1 MTNTNKSPA
10 SKRGAIYFLM
20 AVVARMPLGLSRA
33 VGRGLGSL
41 LWYLNSREAKVTKRN
56 LALCFPDMPE
66 DQRRNLAKQSL
77 QQTGVM
83 LMETPAVWM
92 RDMAWLKSKVVAVE
106 GGELLDEALAK
117 GKGMVLIAP
126 HLGNWEVVGL
136 YAATL
141 GPITSLFEPPKN
153 AEVGAII
160 QHSREKSGANLVPT
174 DRRGVMKLLKAI
186 KAGGISG
193 ILPDQV
199 PNDGAGE
206 LVEFFGRPA
215 YTMTLLCNL
224 VNKTGCEALLS
235 YAQRVPGGFKLVFE
249 KPCPE
254 LYSEDTEVS
263 LRAMNRTVEEAVKS
277 LPAQYQW
284 EYKRFK
290 CFEEG
295 YQDPYTNLS

>member
-1 MTNTNKSPA
+1 MA
-10 SKRGAIYFLM
+10 AISRL
-20 AVVARMPLGLSRA
+20 PLGMSRGIGWA
-33 VGRGLGSL
+33 MGSL
-41 LWYLNSREAKVTKRN
+41 LWVINGREAKVTKRN
-56 LALCFPDMPE
+56 LEICFPEMPE
-66 DQRRNLAKQSL
+66 QERLKLAKRSL
-77 QQTGVM
+77 QETGVM

-92 RDMAWLKSKVVAVE
+92 RDMAWLRSKVIETE
-106 GGELLDEALAK
+106 GCELVDEALAK

-160 QHSREKSGANLVPT
+160 QESREKSGATLVPT

-199 PNDGAGE
+199 PGDGAGE

-224 VNKTGCEALLS
+224 VSKTGCEALVS
-235 YAQRVPGGFKLVFE
+235 YAERVPGGFKLVF
-249 KPCPE
+249 KKSCPD
-254 LYSEDTEVS
+254 LYSEDCDKS
-263 LRAMNRTVEEAVKS
+263 LRALNRSVEDAITA
-277 LPAQYQW
+277 LPEQYQW
-284 EYKRFK
+284 EYKRYK
-290 CFEEG
+290 CFEDG
-295 YQDPYTNLS
+295 YQDPYTNMS

>member
-1 MTNTNKSPA
+1 MTNASNSPA
-10 SKRGAIYFLM
+10 PKRGPIYFLM
-20 AVVARMPLGLSRA
+20 AAISRLPLGISRGI
-33 VGRGLGSL
+33 GRAMGSL
-41 LWYLNSREAKVTKRN
+41 LWAINGREAKVTKRN
-56 LALCFPDMPE
+56 LEMCFPEMPE
-66 DQRRNLAKQSL
+66 KERLKLAKSSL
-77 QQTGVM
+77 QETGVM

-92 RDMAWLKSKVVAVE
+92 RDMAWLRSKVIETE
-106 GGELLDEALAK
+106 GCELVDEALAK

-160 QHSREKSGANLVPT
+160 QESREKSGATLVPT

-199 PNDGAGE
+199 PGDGAGE

-224 VNKTGCEALLS
+224 VSKTGCEALVS
-235 YAQRVPGGFKLVFE
+235 YAERVPGGFKLVF
-249 KPCPE
+249 KKSCPD
-254 LYSEDTEVS
+254 LYNEDCDKS
-263 LRAMNRTVEEAVKS
+263 LRALNRSVEDAIKA
-277 LPAQYQW
+277 LPEQYQW
-284 EYKRFK
+284 EYKRYK

-295 YQDPYTNLS
+295 YQDPYTNMS

>member
-1 MTNTNKSPA
+1 
-10 SKRGAIYFLM
+10 M
-20 AVVARMPLGLSRA
+20 AAVSRLPLGISRA
-33 VGRGLGSL
+33 IGKAIGSL
-41 LWYLNSREAKVTKRN
+41 LWAVNGREAKVTKRN
-56 LALCFPDMPE
+56 LEMCFPEMPE
-66 DQRRNLAKQSL
+66 QERLILAKRSL
-77 QQTGVM
+77 QETGVM

-92 RDMAWLKSKVVAVE
+92 RDMDWLRSKVIETE
-106 GGELLDEALAK
+106 GCELVDEALAK

-160 QHSREKSGANLVPT
+160 QESREKSGATLVPT
-174 DRRGVMKLLKAI
+174 DRRGVMSLLKAI

-199 PNDGAGE
+199 PGDGAGE

-224 VNKTGCEALLS
+224 VSKTGCEALVS
-235 YAQRVPGGFKLVFE
+235 YAERVPGGFKLVF
-249 KPCPE
+249 KKSCPD
-254 LYSEDTEVS
+254 LYSEDCDKS
-263 LRAMNRTVEEAVKS
+263 LRALNRSVEDAIKA
-277 LPAQYQW
+277 LPEQYQW
-284 EYKRFK
+284 EYKRYK
-290 CFEEG
+290 CFEHG
-295 YQDPYTNLS
+295 YQDPYKNMS

>member
-1 MTNTNKSPA
+1 M
-10 SKRGAIYFLM
+10 AI
-20 AVVARMPLGLSRA
+20 VARLPLGLSRGI
-33 VGRGLGSL
+33 GRTIGRL
-41 LWYLNSREAKVTKRN
+41 LWLCNSREAKVTRRN
-56 LALCFPDMPE
+56 LAMCFPDMPE
-66 DQRRNLAKQSL
+66 EERLKLARQSL
-77 QQTGVM
+77 QETGVM

-92 RDMAWLKSKVVAVE
+92 QDMEWLRAKVIETEGCELVE
-106 GGELLDEALAK
+106 EALAK
-117 GKGMVLIAP
+117 GKGMILIAP

-160 QHSREKSGANLVPT
+160 QESREKSGATLVPT

-199 PNDGAGE
+199 PDDGAGE

-224 VNKTGCEALLS
+224 ISKTGCEALVS
-235 YAQRVPGGFKLVFE
+235 YAERIPGGFKLVFK
-249 KPCPE
+249 KPCSE
-254 LYSEDTEVS
+254 LYNEDCDES
-263 LRAMNRTVEEAVKS
+263 LRALNRSVEDAIKEIPS
-277 LPAQYQW
+277 QYQW
-284 EYKRFK
+284 EYKRYK

-295 YQDPYTNLS
+295 YQDPYTQLT

>member
-1 MTNTNKSPA
+1 MA
-10 SKRGAIYFLM
+10 AISRL
-20 AVVARMPLGLSRA
+20 PLGLSRA
-33 VGRGLGSL
+33 IGRAIGSL
-41 LWYLNSREAKVTKRN
+41 LWLINGREASVTKRN
-56 LALCFPDMPE
+56 LEMCFPEMPE
-66 DQRRNLAKQSL
+66 QERLKLAKRSL
-77 QQTGVM
+77 QETGVM

-92 RDMAWLKSKVVAVE
+92 RDMAWLRSKVIETE
-106 GGELLDEALAK
+106 GCELVDEALAK

-160 QHSREKSGANLVPT
+160 QESREKSGATLVPT

-199 PNDGAGE
+199 PGDGAGE

-224 VNKTGCEALLS
+224 VSKTGCEALVS
-235 YAQRVPGGFKLVFE
+235 YAERVPGGFKLVF
-249 KPCPE
+249 KKSCPD
-254 LYSEDTEVS
+254 LYSEDCDKS
-263 LRAMNRTVEEAVKS
+263 LRALNRSVEDAIKA
-277 LPAQYQW
+277 LPEQYQW
-284 EYKRFK
+284 EYKRYK
-290 CFEEG
+290 CFEDG
-295 YQDPYTNLS
+295 YQDPYTNMS

>member
-1 MTNTNKSPA
+1 M
-10 SKRGAIYFLM
+10 AI
-20 AVVARMPLGLSRA
+20 VARLPLGFSRA
-33 VGRGLGSL
+33 IGRAIGSL
-41 LWYLNSREAKVTKRN
+41 LWLSNSREAKVTRRN
-56 LALCFPDMPE
+56 LAMCFPDMPE
-66 DQRRNLAKQSL
+66 AERLKLAKQSL
-77 QQTGVM
+77 QETGVM

-92 RDMAWLKSKVVAVE
+92 QDMAWLKAKVIETEGCDLVE
-106 GGELLDEALAK
+106 EALAK

-160 QHSREKSGANLVPT
+160 QESREKSGATLVPT

-206 LVEFFGRPA
+206 LVDFFGRPA

-224 VNKTGCEALLS
+224 ISKTGCEALVS
-235 YAQRVPGGFKLVFE
+235 YAERIPGGFKLVFK

-254 LYSEDTEVS
+254 LYNEDCDES
-263 LRAMNRTVEEAVKS
+263 LRALNRSVEEAIKEIPS
-277 LPAQYQW
+277 QYQW
-284 EYKRFK
+284 EYKRYK

-295 YQDPYTNLS
+295 YQDPYTQLT

>member
-1 MTNTNKSPA
+1 MA
-10 SKRGAIYFLM
+10 AISRL
-20 AVVARMPLGLSRA
+20 PLGISRTIGRA
-33 VGRGLGSL
+33 VGSL
-41 LWYLNSREAKVTKRN
+41 LWAFNGREAKVTKRN
-56 LALCFPDMPE
+56 LELCFPEMPE
-66 DQRRNLAKQSL
+66 QERLKLAKRSL
-77 QQTGVM
+77 QETGVM

-92 RDMAWLKSKVVAVE
+92 RDMAWLRSKVIETE
-106 GGELLDEALAK
+106 GCELVDEALAK
-117 GKGMVLIAP
+117 RKGMVLIAP

-160 QHSREKSGANLVPT
+160 QESREKSGATLVPT

-199 PNDGAGE
+199 PGDGAGE

-224 VNKTGCEALLS
+224 VGKTGCEALVS
-235 YAQRVPGGFKLVFE
+235 YAERVPGGFKLVF
-249 KPCPE
+249 KKSCPD
-254 LYSEDTEVS
+254 LYSEDCDKS
-263 LRAMNRTVEEAVKS
+263 LRALNRSVEDAIKA
-277 LPAQYQW
+277 LPEQYQW
-284 EYKRFK
+284 EYKRYK

-295 YQDPYTNLS
+295 YQDPYTNMS

>member
-1 MTNTNKSPA
+1 
-10 SKRGAIYFLM
+10 M
-20 AVVARMPLGLSRA
+20 ATLARLPLGFSRSLGRT
-33 VGRGLGSL
+33 VGRL
-41 LWYLNSREAKVTKRN
+41 LWLINGREAKVTKRN
-56 LALCFPDMPE
+56 LEMCFPE
-66 DQRRNLAKQSL
+66 LSEEERLKLAKQSL
-77 QQTGVM
+77 LETGVM
-83 LMETPAVWM
+83 MLETPAVWM
-92 RDMAWLKSKVVAVE
+92 RDMQWLKQRVVEVE
-106 GGELLDEALAK
+106 GSELVDEALAK

-141 GPITSLFEPPKN
+141 GTITSLYEPPKN

-160 QHSREKSGANLVPT
+160 QTSREKSGAKLVPT

-199 PNDGAGE
+199 PGDGAGE
-206 LVEFFGRPA
+206 LVDFFGRPA

-224 VNKTGCEALLS
+224 VQKTGCQALVS
-235 YAQRVPGGFKLVFE
+235 YAQRVPGGFKLVF
-249 KPCPE
+249 KQPCDE
-254 LYSEDTEVS
+254 LYSEDSKLS
-263 LRAMNRTVEEAVKS
+263 LEGLNRSVEQAVREIPS
-277 LPAQYQW
+277 QYQW

-295 YQDPYTNLS
+295 YQDPYRNL

>member
-1 MTNTNKSPA
+1 MA
-10 SKRGAIYFLM
+10 AISRL
-20 AVVARMPLGLSRA
+20 PLGISRGI
-33 VGRGLGSL
+33 GRAMGSL
-41 LWYLNSREAKVTKRN
+41 LWLINGREAKVTKRN
-56 LALCFPDMPE
+56 LEMCFPEMPE
-66 DQRRNLAKQSL
+66 QERLKLAKRSL
-77 QQTGVM
+77 QETGVM

-92 RDMAWLKSKVVAVE
+92 RDMAWLRSKVIETE
-106 GGELLDEALAK
+106 GCELVDEALAK

-160 QHSREKSGANLVPT
+160 QESREKSGATLVPT

-199 PNDGAGE
+199 PGDGAGE

-224 VNKTGCEALLS
+224 VSKTGCEALVS
-235 YAQRVPGGFKLVFE
+235 YAERVPGGFKLVF
-249 KPCPE
+249 KKSCPD
-254 LYSEDTEVS
+254 LYSEDCDKS
-263 LRAMNRTVEEAVKS
+263 LRALNRSVEDAIKA
-277 LPAQYQW
+277 LPEQYQW
-284 EYKRFK
+284 EYKRYK
-290 CFEEG
+290 CFEDG
-295 YQDPYTNLS
+295 YQDPYTNMS